1 MIYIYE
7 TVLFNTSE
15 HNLSKSGYLF
25 ELTSVTNI
33 KLFKTSFI
41 TATRQDVKKKIDMK
55 FKTLKLLE
63 KHTRRIY
70 EGNKESQLIKQK
82 QLYKKRSDEINSL
95 KMEILEAMIKN
106 ENTEEE
112 IEQWTENHKQ
122 QLRFTMRK
130 LKRSKRESSR

>member
-1 MIYIYE
+1 M
-7 TVLFNTSE
+7 
-15 HNLSKSGYLF
+15 
-25 ELTSVTNI
+25 
-33 KLFKTSFI
+33 
-41 TATRQDVKKKIDMK
+41 ATIQDVQKKIDMK

-82 QLYKKRSDEINSL
+82 QLYKKRLEEINSL

-130 LKRSKRESSR
+130 LKRSKTESLR

>member
-25 ELTSVTNI
+25 EPTSVINI

-130 LKRSKRESSR
+130 LKRSKTESSR